1 MKKILLVLQSTVIAD
16 EIQSRLNDRF
26 DMVSCYTGPDVLE
39 MLYWFRPDVL
49 VIDLMVAGMDS
60 ISILR
65 AVRDNQP
72 SCRIMAVGSYFG
84 DYAVEIMEK
93 YHVSHA
99 MRLPC
104 DGGALAGRISDLA
117 LWEPET
123 TDITR
128 EVQDLL
134 ATLGFKLNAESS
146 RITALAICELQKNP
160 NQNLTA
166 GLYPAVACLGG
177 TTATAVEKAIR
188 SGIESAWKCC
198 NKRIWQM
205 YFGINHQ
212 GNPVKPSN
220 KEFLGRMVK
229 VIGQEKSRKSS

>member
-16 EIQSRLNDRF
+16 EIQSRLNDGF
-26 DMVSCYTGPDVLE
+26 DIVSCYTGPDALE

-60 ISILR
+60 VSILR

-72 SCRIMAVGSYFG
+72 ACRIMVVGSYFG
-84 DYAVEIMEK
+84 DYAIDIMEK

-99 MRLPC
+99 IRLPC
-104 DGGALAGRISDLA
+104 DGGALAGRIWDLA
-117 LWEPET
+117 LWKPEV

-146 RITALAICELQKNP
+146 RIIALAICEFQKNP
-160 NQNLTA
+160 GQNLTA
-166 GLYPAVACLGG
+166 KLYPAVALLGE

-188 SGIESAWKCC
+188 SGVESAWKCC

-205 YFGINHQ
+205 YFGNNHQ

-220 KEFLGRMVK
+220 KEFLVK
-229 VIGQEKSRKSS
+229 IVRAISQEETRKTS